1 MMAYSLGS
9 AEDNVVR
16 LEIMQDYQK
25 IADQLGIDHPLWLSM
40 SFWYNNIPTYPAY
53 LADPN
58 LRSKILSKVS
68 GVAEA
73 GEDAQ
78 RDLIRELEMGCLL
91 TTVPDSSLSYEPYG
105 KAEPGPDYRLTT
117 AEGIVEVEVT
127 RRQEADLERR
137 FQKFLDELDDEY
149 STMTAGVDVT
159 LHLRR
164 WDSDTAGLTA
174 EYADVHERARGLVQR
189 LYDSKVG
196 LVEFIRQ
203 AVADFSSAST
213 TAGQS
218 AIVAVPGF
226 DDFDLLLMRYQDS
239 TSPSGSVT
247 RYKPSF
253 YKLNE
258 PLRICDAMCIKLRQF
273 RDNTPNILALYSEAS
288 TLHVWHV
295 NEAFDILANRASEGD
310 DEFFR
315 KRDLDGAGDFVRK
328 FGRLS
333 ALWFRTRFF
342 TERQLNGDSRWIGP
356 EGSTY
361 LRLNDLAL
369 SPLSPWAARHFER
382 LPIPYPGD

>member
-40 SFWYNNIPTYPAY
+40 SSWYNNIPTYPAH

-58 LRSKILSKVS
+58 SRSKIHSKVS

-149 STMTAGVDVT
+149 ST
-159 LHLRR
+159 
-164 WDSDTAGLTA
+164 
-174 EYADVHERARGLVQR
+174 
-189 LYDSKVG
+189 
-196 LVEFIRQ
+196 
-203 AVADFSSAST
+203 
-213 TAGQS
+213 
-218 AIVAVPGF
+218 
-226 DDFDLLLMRYQDS
+226 
-239 TSPSGSVT
+239 
-247 RYKPSF
+247 
-253 YKLNE
+253 
-258 PLRICDAMCIKLRQF
+258 
-273 RDNTPNILALYSEAS
+273 
-288 TLHVWHV
+288 
-295 NEAFDILANRASEGD
+295 
-310 DEFFR
+310 
-315 KRDLDGAGDFVRK
+315 
-328 FGRLS
+328 
-333 ALWFRTRFF
+333 
-342 TERQLNGDSRWIGP
+342 
-356 EGSTY
+356 
-361 LRLNDLAL
+361 
-369 SPLSPWAARHFER
+369 
-382 LPIPYPGD
+382 